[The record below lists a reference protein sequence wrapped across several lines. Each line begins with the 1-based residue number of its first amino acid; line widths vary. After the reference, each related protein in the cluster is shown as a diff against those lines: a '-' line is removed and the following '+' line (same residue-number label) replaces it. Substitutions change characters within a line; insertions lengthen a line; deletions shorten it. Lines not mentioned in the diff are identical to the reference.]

1 MPHHFAK
8 PPVTKPIQWLKHIL
22 PWKCGILTGIFSGF
36 VLGFFLKAIEA
47 STDEKVYTLLLNI
60 DFVPWL
66 PPTFPEYIE
75 FALHLVVSIV
85 IGAFYIWWVQR
96 SGDPMFKG
104 ILIGALSS
112 LLYIPLSQ
120 LSNRVP
126 DLYDGKA
133 ILYWLAGHLLFGTAI
148 GVCGQIWQHT
158 KKGEFPFKH
167 D

>member
-8 PPVTKPIQWLKHIL
+8 PPVTKPIQSLKHIL

-66 PPTFPEYIE
+66 PSTFPEYIE

-85 IGAFYIWWVQR
+85 IGTFYIWWVQR
-96 SGDPMFKG
+96 SGHPMFKG
-104 ILIGALSS
+104 ILIGVLSS

-148 GVCGQIWQHT
+148 GICGQIWQHT